1 MDKPLPGMMSEFDT
15 FQKQISVFRR
25 AERVDVPVLAV
36 DGDEVD
42 FCGGVDP
49 MGNFVWKR
57 FAHRQNVH
65 IFEDTKKGD

>member
-15 FQKQISVFRR
+15 FQKQISIFRR

-36 DGDEVD
+36 GGDEVD
-42 FCGGVDP
+42 LCGWINP

-57 FAHRQNVH
+57 FAHRQSVH